1 MKKQYRILAVDD
13 DADILELL
21 QYNLEMEGFIV
32 KTVSDCKKALTEA
45 IDFLPDLIILDI
57 MMTPLSGID
66 ICKQLRGLA
75 TFRYTY
81 IFFLTARSEHY
92 YQDAALD
99 TGGDDFIEKIIGL
112 RALTSKVAT
121 VLKGNYVIRKSQP
134 SVIAGN
140 LVIHRKAS
148 VAYLNGIPLKLSKIE
163 LDFLFFFA
171 QNPKKAITEESL
183 INNIWGS
190 DTFSVASSIHFYLEN
205 LAKKLGPNW
214 LVDIGKGRFKFIP
227 H

>member
-112 RALTSKVAT
+112 RALTNKVAT
-121 VLKGNYVIRKSQP
+121 VLKGN
-134 SVIAGN
+134 
-140 LVIHRKAS
+140 
-148 VAYLNGIPLKLSKIE
+148 
-163 LDFLFFFA
+163 
-171 QNPKKAITEESL
+171 
-183 INNIWGS
+183 
-190 DTFSVASSIHFYLEN
+190 
-205 LAKKLGPNW
+205 
-214 LVDIGKGRFKFIP
+214 
-227 H
+227 